1 MPKAAK
7 DGYTFPDSLG
17 AKWFSQSDNK
27 IVPALAGAIAEANAC
42 K

>member
-1 MPKAAK
+1 MSKAAK

-17 AKWFSQSDNK
+17 AKWLSQSDNK